1 MKAET
6 PKRRNGGSCSAAT
19 ATGSTSASADASS
32 AGTGSA
38 AAASVQGVSP
48 AGTLP
53 SSSHPISD
61 SQCAL
66 IDAKPRPLHFM
77 EADARFRGPDVVLRI
92 AQYRDDRDLHR
103 IEEAHQRAEDHG
115 VGFDPVRDHGHAV
128 LGALNLRV
136 QQQIRDATR
145 YGLNVDVGRQ
155 HRNQYAMGVAGE
167 FDILVLVDGRRG
179 VDDDAF
185 HLVRN
190 PHRERPRDF
199 GGHVER
205 RNTVDARHGFGALGE
220 PARAR
225 RLRILILKCGKLAAS
240 GIEGCEVRRNRGLAG
255 TAFRVQHHDFEGHF
269 ELCALHAC
277 RTLSHRRAYMQPSAA
292 RNADR
297 SASGTRRTS
306 WASRRPAADRTKIG
320 WCAACRPHIAT
331 HRER

>member
-19 ATGSTSASADASS
+19 ATGSTARRRSDASS

-38 AAASVQGVSP
+38 AAASVHRGF
-48 AGTLP
+48 AGRYFAVFEP
-53 SSSHPISD
+53 PD
-61 SQCAL
+61 QRFPVRL
-66 IDAKPRPLHFM
+66 IDAKPRALHFM

-103 IEEAHQRAEDHG
+103 IEEAHQRTEDHG

-185 HLVRN
+185 HFVRN

-225 RLRILILKCGKLAAS
+225 RLRILILQCGKLAAS

-255 TAFRVQHHDFEGHF
+255 TAFRVQHHDFEGHYRA
-269 ELCALHAC
+269 LCITRVQDAIAPPRLYA
-277 RTLSHRRAYMQPSAA
+277 TVGRAQ
-292 RNADR
+292 
-297 SASGTRRTS
+297 
-306 WASRRPAADRTKIG
+306 
-320 WCAACRPHIAT
+320 CRPL
-331 HRER
+331 RERDETHVVGVSTPCCGQD